1 MIHIA
6 VWKLFLYCTMKE
18 ARKDLFCFIFKP
30 NASIMTDPWVYATFD
45 HYLKNHSEGHAVKI

>member
-1 MIHIA
+1 
-6 VWKLFLYCTMKE
+6 MKE